1 MSDTENAGSDS
12 QGADSSVGDTTSQD
26 NSFGDFPE
34 LPSQDSGTAEAGN
47 AAETDNTGGHPA
59 WSEYLKDIPEQFH
72 RQVTPAFEKWDK
84 EVQKAQ
90 SKYAPYKDFLD
101 KDPQELGMALQVA
114 ELLRTN
120 PKALYENLGERYGF
134 ANFDQDL
141 SDEEDDSDEY
151 DEYEDDEE
159 ESSIQNDPRFQELAE
174 KYNQMAQYI
183 QAQEQQ
189 KQAAE
194 AEQQAQQEVNSAFD
208 QIESSINRNLS
219 EREKQEIIQRT
230 VVIGDKTGNYDII
243 EGYKDFSK
251 FVNTIRNQPRAADSA
266 PRVLSGNGG
275 LPVKNQDA
283 DLDQKFDQYA
293 ALIEAANKNQ

>member
-1 MSDTENAGSDS
+1 MGDTENTEPVDS
-12 QGADSSVGDTTSQD
+12 QGTDPAVGNDTTQDNTFGDFPDLPSQQGSGTADQDSQD
-26 NSFGDFPE
+26 NS
-34 LPSQDSGTAEAGN
+34 
-47 AAETDNTGGHPA
+47 GGHPA
-59 WSEYLKDIPEQFH
+59 WGEYLKDIPEQFH

-101 KDPQELGMALQVA
+101 RDPQELNAALQVA
-114 ELLRTN
+114 ELLKTN
-120 PKALYENLGERYGF
+120 PKALYENLGERFGF
-134 ANFDQDL
+134 ANFGQDL

-151 DEYEDDEE
+151 EEYEDDDD
-159 ESSIQNDPRFQELAE
+159 SSIQNDPRFQELTE

-189 KQAAE
+189 KQAAA
-194 AEQQAQQEVNSAFD
+194 AEQQAQQELNSAFD

-293 ALIEAANKNQ
+293 ALIEAGNKNQ